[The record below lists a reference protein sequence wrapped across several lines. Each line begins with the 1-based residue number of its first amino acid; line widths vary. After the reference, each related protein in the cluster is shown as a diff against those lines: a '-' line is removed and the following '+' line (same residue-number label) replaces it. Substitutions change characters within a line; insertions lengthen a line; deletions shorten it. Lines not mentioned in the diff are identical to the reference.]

1 MLTTFGYSSQH
12 ETALKNYLSVLLLS
26 ERLDKKMN
34 IEQQAKKMMASPADI
49 KEIVLPNHSSDILAS
64 FKASYPAD
72 FFKICLQSVN

>member
-34 IEQQAKKMMASPADI
+34 MASPADI